1 MSWEETK
8 VLEPTEFILNPEETQ
23 VFVQNSE
30 VFSNFLGFR
39 SFGFRCDISLE
50 VVAFWC
56 GWHGYLVDGAT
67 PA

>member
-1 MSWEETK
+1 MSWAETK

-50 VVAFWC
+50 VVALWC

-67 PA
+67 PV